1 MNVFDIIGPV
11 MVGPSSSHTAGA
23 VRIGS
28 IGRMLLGE
36 EPAEAVIKFHGS
48 FAKTYRGH
56 GTDKAIVGGLMGFNV
71 DDARLRESLELADK
85 AGFEYTIQTENL
97 GPVHPNTAYI
107 EVKGVSGKKASLMG
121 ASIGGGNIVIT
132 QVNGVN
138 VEFTGQYYTLIICH
152 HDAPGMVASVTNVLA
167 AVNINIAYM
176 KVYRT
181 LKGGQ
186 AMMVIET
193 DQPIDDY
200 VSVIIQRVPKV
211 ASATIVR
218 PISQE

>member
-23 VRIGS
+23 VRIGR
-28 IGRMLLGE
+28 IARMLLGE
-36 EPAEAVIKFHGS
+36 EPVAAVIKLHGS
-48 FAKTYRGH
+48 FAKTYKGH
-56 GTDKAIVGGLMGFNV
+56 GTDKALIGGLMGFSV
-71 DDARLRESLELADK
+71 DDARLRVSMELADE
-85 AGFEYTIQTENL
+85 AGFAYTFETGNL

-107 EVKGVSGKKASLMG
+107 DVRGASGKT
-121 ASIGGGNIVIT
+121 ASIMGSSVGGGNIVIT
-132 QVNGVN
+132 QVNGVD

-152 HDAPGMVASVTNVLA
+152 NDAPGAVAAVTNVLA
-167 AVNINIAYM
+167 AVNINIAFM

-181 LKGGQ
+181 LKGGK

-193 DQPIDDY
+193 DQPIDDE
-200 VSVIIQRVPKV
+200 VSVIIRRVPRV
-211 ASATIVR
+211 SSATIVK